1 MAKLTLNY
9 PNIQDELGQIHSLAD
24 PSMYLTFGSWI
35 YLVPQYKPDSV
46 LMLGYGGGT
55 AAKLI
60 NMFYE
65 DVPIT
70 AVDFSDVSEFLLPNV
85 DWVEQ
90 DAKKFVQ
97 EAAKEGKKF
106 DCVIVDLYDTSDMTP
121 QKFVYQK
128 TFANNLGKIANY
140 IIVHG
145 VVGDDTSAYD
155 KYQKIRT
162 LNLGRT
168 DKYAPEIH
176 YYMVN
181 DIPRLP
187 VR

>member
-9 PNIQDELGQIHSLAD
+9 PNVQDEKGQLHSVAD
-24 PSMYLTFGSWI
+24 PSLYLTFGSWI
-35 YLVPQYKPDSV
+35 YLVPQYKPENV

-60 NMFYE
+60 RMFYG

-70 AVDFSDVSEFLLPNV
+70 AVDFSDVSEFLIDGV
-85 DWVEQ
+85 EWVNQ
-90 DAKKFVQ
+90 DAKEYVKT
-97 EAAKEGKKF
+97 APKF
-106 DCVIVDLYDTSDMTP
+106 DCVIVDLYDTDDMVP
-121 QKFVYQK
+121 QKFVYSK
-128 TFANNLGKIANY
+128 SFANALGKISNY
-140 IIVHG
+140 IILHS
-145 VVGDDTSAYD
+145 VVGDDISAYD
-155 KYQKIRT
+155 KYKKIRT

-176 YYMVN
+176 YFVVDEMP
-181 DIPRLP
+181 DLP

>member
-1 MAKLTLNY
+1 MAELHLNY
-9 PNIQDELGQIHSLAD
+9 PNIQDEKGQLHSIAD
-24 PSMYLTFGSWI
+24 PSLYLTFGIWI
-35 YLVPQYKPDSV
+35 YLVPQYKPKSV

-60 NMFYE
+60 RMFYG

-70 AVDFSDVSEFLLPNV
+70 AVDFSDVSEFLI
-85 DWVEQ
+85 DGVEWINA
-90 DAKKFVQ
+90 DAKEWVYKTEQ
-97 EAAKEGKKF
+97 KYDA
-106 DCVIVDLYDTSDMTP
+106 VIVDLYDTDDFHP
-121 QKFVYQK
+121 PEFVLSK
-128 TFANNLGKIANY
+128 EFAKRLGEISNY
-140 IIVHG
+140 IILHT

-155 KYQKIRT
+155 FNEIRC

-168 DKYAPEIH
+168 DPYAPEVH

-181 DIPRLP
+181 EVPIP

>member
-9 PNIQDELGQIHSLAD
+9 PNIEDEKGQVHSIAD

-55 AAKLI
+55 AAMYI
-60 NMFYE
+60 NLFYK
-65 DVPIT
+65 DVPMT
-70 AVDFSDVSEFLLPNV
+70 AVDFSDVSEFIVDNV
-85 DWVEQ
+85 EWVNQ
-90 DAKKFVQ
+90 DAKEYVKT
-97 EAAKEGKKF
+97 APKF
-106 DCVIVDLYDTSDMTP
+106 DAVIVDLFDTDDMVP
-121 QKFVYQK
+121 QSFVYSQE
-128 TFANNLGKIANY
+128 FADNLGKISNY
-140 IIVHG
+140 IILHS
-145 VVGDDTSAYD
+145 VVGQDVSAYD
-155 KYQKIRT
+155 QFTKVRT

>member
-1 MAKLTLNY
+1 MAELTLNY
-9 PNIQDELGQIHSLAD
+9 PNIQDERGQLHSIAD
-24 PSMYLTFGSWI
+24 PTEYITFGIWI
-35 YLVPQYKPDSV
+35 YLVPQYKPKNV

-60 NMFYE
+60 RMFHG

-70 AVDFSDVSEFLLPNV
+70 AVDFSDVSEFLIDGV
-85 DWVEQ
+85 EWVNANAKDYVKDCPKY
-90 DAKKFVQ
+90 DAVIIDLFDTDDMHPQSFVHTK
-97 EAAKEGKKF
+97 EFADDLAK
-106 DCVIVDLYDTSDMTP
+106 IS
-121 QKFVYQK
+121 
-128 TFANNLGKIANY
+128 NY
-140 IIVHG
+140 IILHN

-155 KYQKIRT
+155 QFNKIRT

-168 DKYAPEIH
+168 DKYAPEVH

-181 DIPRLP
+181 DVNIP